1 MKRKQVE
8 HKREEYAIAKIPWE
22 SGKGLDPKKWRD
34 WPCYR
39 KMYHHAVAFKA
50 RQKSHL
56 NSSHQRV
63 EFNSPSFKYG
73 LI

>member
-34 WPCYR
+34 WPC
-39 KMYHHAVAFKA
+39 
-50 RQKSHL
+50 
-56 NSSHQRV
+56 
-63 EFNSPSFKYG
+63 
-73 LI
+73 